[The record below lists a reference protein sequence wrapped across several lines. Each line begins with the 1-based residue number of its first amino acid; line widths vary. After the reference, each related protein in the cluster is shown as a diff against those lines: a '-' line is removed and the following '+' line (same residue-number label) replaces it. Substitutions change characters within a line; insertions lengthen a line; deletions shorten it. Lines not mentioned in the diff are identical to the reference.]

1 MNQLLARGIPV
12 VSAQTAAVF
21 RILFMTLVLVYLYQF
36 PTRLPDEPPTD
47 PTYAAGVVRWLMSTP
62 PIAERLDLILTV
74 SAVAVIMG
82 VATRAAFIVFVAAF
96 LGWACMATVNSS
108 HHPIS
113 ALSVALLGL
122 VPARWSD
129 AWGIDAWIR
138 RRMGRAAD
146 PPSRRYG
153 YAPWLPGF
161 VMGVAFAA
169 AAWSKL
175 ADGGDWIVN
184 GTIRYHF
191 VTDLRDA
198 FVTWGPWLTSI
209 PGVAVAGSFAAVAI
223 EAMVVGAAFLKG
235 WRIRAALG
243 TAALGLLIGFAL
255 FQGVVWPGWW
265 ILLLGFLPWSL
276 FETKA
281 HHTPATGRSIG
292 IVQALAIVLIA
303 MQQIVTTVRHV
314 EIRPLFSTYDMYSTT
329 YASAAEY
336 EAKSNMVYRAVG
348 MTAAGERIPLEDCG
362 MSDNEAV
369 ALVEAWRQ
377 TPRDPS
383 RVAALTSCTL
393 DASDV
398 VHVVLEGDKRIFD
411 WEQGDFYWK
420 RNLSTLGPL
429 EIKPAD

>member
-1 MNQLLARGIPV
+1 MRQALARGIPV
-12 VSAQTAAVF
+12 VSAETAAVF
-21 RILFMTLVLVYLYQF
+21 RILFMALVLLYVRQF
-36 PTRLPDEPPTD
+36 PTSFPDQLPTD

-62 PIAERLDLILTV
+62 AVAQRLDAILTL
-74 SAVAVIMG
+74 SAVAVIVG
-82 VATRAAFIVFVAAF
+82 VAARPAFFVFVAAF
-96 LGWACMATVNSS
+96 LGWGCVHTLNSS

-129 AWGIDAWIR
+129 AWSADAWIR
-138 RRMGRAAD
+138 RRMGRAAGS
-146 PPSRRYG
+146 PSRGYG
-153 YAPWLPGF
+153 YTVWLPGF

-175 ADGGDWIVN
+175 ENGAEWIVN

-198 FVTWGPWLTSI
+198 FVTWGPRLTSI

-223 EAMVVGAAFLKG
+223 EATVVGAAFLKG
-235 WRIRAALG
+235 WRVRAALG

-255 FQGVVWPGWW
+255 FQGVVWLGWW

-276 FETKA
+276 RKTDA
-281 HHTPATGRSIG
+281 QPPAPDRGIG
-292 IVQALAIVLIA
+292 IVQALAILLIVA
-303 MQQIVTTVRHV
+303 QQIVTTVRHV
-314 EIRPLFSTYDMYSTT
+314 EIRPMFSTYDMYSTT

-348 MTAAGERIPLEDCG
+348 ITAAGKHVPLEDCG

-369 ALVEAWRQ
+369 VLVEAWRQ

-383 RVAALTSCTL
+383 RIAALTSCT
-393 DASDV
+393 AAAPDV
-398 VHVVLEGDKRIFD
+398 VKIVLEGDKRIFD
-411 WEQGDFYWK
+411 WERGDFYWK
-420 RNLSTLGPL
+420 RKLSTLGPL
-429 EIKPAD
+429 EITPAE

>member
-1 MNQLLARGIPV
+1 MKQPLARGIPV
-12 VSAQTAAVF
+12 VSAETAAVF
-21 RILFMTLVLVYLYQF
+21 RILFMTLVLVYLRQF
-36 PTRLPDEPPTD
+36 PTALPDQPPTD

-62 PIAERLDLILTV
+62 AIAQRLDVILTV
-74 SAVAVIMG
+74 SAVAVIVG
-82 VATRAAFIVFVAAF
+82 VATRAAFVVFVGAF
-96 LGWACMATVNSS
+96 LAWGCVSTVNSS

-129 AWGIDAWIR
+129 AWSVDAWIL
-138 RRMGRAAD
+138 RRMGRA
-146 PPSRRYG
+146 PGSPSRGYG
-153 YAPWLPGF
+153 YAVWLPGF

-169 AAWSKL
+169 AAWSKVG
-175 ADGGDWIVN
+175 DGADWIVN

-198 FVTWGPWLTSI
+198 FVTWGPRLTSI

-223 EAMVVGAAFLKG
+223 EAMVVGAAFLRG
-235 WRIRAALG
+235 WRVRAALG
-243 TAALGLLIGFAL
+243 TAALGLLVGFAL
-255 FQGVVWPGWW
+255 FQGVVWFGWW

-276 FETKA
+276 LKSKG
-281 HHTPATGRSIG
+281 HPPATDGGIG
-292 IVQALAIVLIA
+292 VVQALAILLIA
-303 MQQIVTTVRHV
+303 AQQIVTTVRHV

-348 MTAAGERIPLEDCG
+348 ITAVGEHVPLEDCG

-369 ALVEAWRQ
+369 ELVEAWRR

-383 RVAALTSCTL
+383 RVTALTSCTA
-393 DASDV
+393 DAPDV
-398 VHVVLEGDKRIFD
+398 VQVVLEGDKRIFD
-411 WEQGDFYWK
+411 WERGDFYWK

-429 EIKPAD
+429 EIARAD

>member
-1 MNQLLARGIPV
+1 MRQALARGIPV
-12 VSAQTAAVF
+12 VPAETAAVF
-21 RILFMTLVLVYLYQF
+21 RILFMTLVLLYLRQH
-36 PTRLPDEPPTD
+36 PTRFPDQLPAD
-47 PTYAAGVVRWLMSTP
+47 PSYAAGVVRWLMSSP
-62 PIAERLDLILTV
+62 AIAERLDLILTV
-74 SAVAVIMG
+74 SAVGVILG
-82 VATRAAFIVFVAAF
+82 VATRAAFVVFVAAF
-96 LGWACMATVNSS
+96 LGWGCIATLNSS

-129 AWGIDAWIR
+129 AWSVDAWIG
-138 RRMGRAAD
+138 RRMGRAAR
-146 PPSRRYG
+146 PPSRGHG
-153 YAPWLPGF
+153 YAVWLPGF

-175 ADGGDWIVN
+175 GDGAGWIVN

-198 FVTWGPWLTSI
+198 LVSWGPLLTSI

-235 WRIRAALG
+235 WRVRAALG
-243 TAALGLLIGFAL
+243 TASLGLLIGFAL

-276 FETKA
+276 LKTNA
-281 HHTPATGRSIG
+281 HSPAAGGSIG
-292 IVQALAIVLIA
+292 VVQALAILLIA
-303 MQQIVTTVRHV
+303 AQQVVITVRHV
-314 EIRPLFSTYDMYSTT
+314 EIRPLFSIYDMYSTT

-348 MTAAGERIPLEDCG
+348 ITAAGEHVPLEECG

-369 ALVEAWRQ
+369 VLVDAWRQ

-383 RVAALTSCTL
+383 RVTLLTSCMA
-393 DASDV
+393 DAPDV
-398 VHVVLEGDKRIFD
+398 AQVVLEGDKRVFD
-411 WEQGDFYWK
+411 WERGDFYWK
-420 RNLSTLGPL
+420 RKLSTLGPL
-429 EIKPAD
+429 EINPAE